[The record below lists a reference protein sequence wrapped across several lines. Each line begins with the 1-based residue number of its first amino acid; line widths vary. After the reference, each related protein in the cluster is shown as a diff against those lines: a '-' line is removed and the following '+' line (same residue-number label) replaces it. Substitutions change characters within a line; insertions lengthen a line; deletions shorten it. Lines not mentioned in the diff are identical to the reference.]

1 MVYSRQTF
9 AARSSTAYL
18 KGVRMSAQQGLSTPW
33 IDLAGRVAIVTGA
46 GSGIGRACALAIGAA
61 GGIVL
66 ALDLD
71 PASAEATASAVIA
84 AGGDAHSRML
94 DVTDAA
100 QWDETSAWIAENWG
114 RLDILVNSAG
124 VAMSDRAGDTDLAI
138 YHKTFAINVDGSL
151 LGMAAALR
159 FMRENGKGAIV
170 NISSTAAL
178 TGNPIMA
185 SYGASKAAIAH
196 FTRSAAKETT
206 RAGHDIRINAVQPG
220 LVDTSMADDFFD
232 ILHKAGPPETL
243 VKMMTTGRPGRP
255 EEIADLIL
263 YLVSDRASFIS
274 GAAIVIDRAASA

>member
-1 MVYSRQTF
+1 MASMP
-9 AARSSTAYL
+9 AETA
-18 KGVRMSAQQGLSTPW
+18 PW
-33 IDLAGRVAIVTGA
+33 IDLTGRVAVVTGA
-46 GSGIGRACALAIGAA
+46 GSGIGRACACSIGGA

-71 PASAEATASAVIA
+71 PVTAEATAAAVKA
-84 AGGDAHSRML
+84 AGGEAFARAL
-94 DVTDAA
+94 DVTNEVH
-100 QWDETSAWIAENWG
+100 WDDIVAWIAERWG
-114 RLDILVNSAG
+114 RVDILVNSAG
-124 VAMSDRAGDTDLAI
+124 VAMSDRAGDPDLDV
-138 YHKTFAINVDGSL
+138 YRRTFAINVDGSL

-159 FMRENGKGAIV
+159 FMRASGKGAIV

-196 FTRSAAKETT
+196 FTRSAAKETM

-220 LVDTSMADDFFD
+220 LVETSMANDFYD
-232 ILHKAGPPETL
+232 ILGKAGPPEAI
-243 VKMMTTGRPGRP
+243 VKMITTGRPGRP

-274 GAAIVIDRAASA
+274 GAALVIDRGASA